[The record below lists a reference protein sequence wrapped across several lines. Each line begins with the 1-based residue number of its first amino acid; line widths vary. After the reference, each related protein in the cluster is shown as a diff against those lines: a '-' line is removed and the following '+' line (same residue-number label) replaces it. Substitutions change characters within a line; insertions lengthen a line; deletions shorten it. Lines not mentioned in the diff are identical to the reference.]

1 MISRN
6 LQPTED
12 PPTNVFRTQHTK
24 QSFLVPVEKFAPRQ
38 LAEFTRKTVIRAAA
52 AKARYVHNSVIEV
65 PRSERPLLVAEPW
78 WTAARGTHDC
88 NAIALHHPP
97 ASHLE
102 LALGHRAAR
111 STRQDLQVFPEMPA
125 TR

>member
-1 MISRN
+1 MSILIEYGVRGHFQQK
-6 LQPTED
+6 LP
-12 PPTNVFRTQHTK
+12 K
-24 QSFLVPVEKFAPRQ
+24 
-38 LAEFTRKTVIRAAA
+38 AAIGGNA
-52 AKARYVHNSVIEV
+52 ANGSLVHNSVIEV